1 MYLIE
6 MKIRNVHLL
15 IHEIKRAKNVIC
27 HFVVS
32 GMRYGILQH
41 LYDIISGIFQ

>member
-1 MYLIE
+1 MYLTE
-6 MKIRNVHLL
+6 MTIRNVL
-15 IHEIKRAKNVIC
+15 IHEIKRDKNKIC